1 MESIEATQE
10 KLREI
15 LIDVLGVDREE
26 MRPSARFFEDLG
38 GESIDMLD
46 LQFKCQKQFGV
57 KIDFQKAIPTEQIA
71 ATNDGRLTAE
81 AVAAIRA
88 RFPFV
93 DAAAFKVGMNL
104 DQVRELFT
112 VEALEHLLVAALK
125 EAESEP
131 IGAPSLA

>member
-1 MESIEATQE
+1 MESIETIQE

-26 MRPSARFFEDLG
+26 IRPSARFFEDLG

-57 KIDFQKAIPTEQIA
+57 KIDFQKAIPTEQIG
-71 ATNDGRLTAE
+71 TTDNGRLTAE

-93 DAAAFKVGMNL
+93 DAAAFKVGMKL

-125 EAESEP
+125 DAESKP
-131 IGAPSLA
+131 DGAPSLA